1 MKQKNMNLDVERLVA
16 SFMIVAIHI
25 YPFSSINEN
34 LDYMITRVLF
44 RIAVPLFLMI
54 TGYYILTKSMKDIHI
69 LKNYTKK
76 ILKLYLISIVIF
88 LPINFYNHY
97 FTDNNIFTILKDI
110 FINGTFYHLWYF
122 PSLIMG
128 IWSSY
133 FLIKN
138 ANEKTVPIIL
148 ILLFVI
154 GLFGDN
160 YYGLISNIPILKNFY
175 QAIFSLFDYTR
186 NGLFYTPIFIYFGYK
201 LKMKKCNLSFK
212 KNIVYILISALL
224 MLIEGAV
231 LYTFKIPR
239 HSSMYIFLLPLSY
252 YLFNL
257 FVVNYNGENKRAR
270 NYATWLY
277 ILHPLFIIIV
287 RFIAK
292 LVHLDILYSNSLTNY
307 ILVVLLTLIFIY
319 IVNKVK
325 EVKNEKRIING

>member
-1 MKQKNMNLDVERLVA
+1 MNQKKINLDVARLSA
-16 SFMIVAIHI
+16 SFMIVAIHV
-25 YPFSSINEN
+25 YPFSSFNSN

-54 TGYYILTKSMKDIHI
+54 TGYYILAKSIKDIYI

-97 FTDNNIFTILKDI
+97 FTNNNIFIILKDI
-110 FINGTFYHLWYF
+110 LINGTFYHLWYF

-128 IWSSY
+128 IWLSY
-133 FLIKN
+133 FLIKKM
-138 ANEKTVPIIL
+138 NEKIVPIIL
-148 ILLFVI
+148 ILLFII

-160 YYGLISNIPILKNFY
+160 YYGLISNISIFKTVY
-175 QAIFSLFDYTR
+175 QAIFSVFDYTR

-201 LKMKKCNLSFK
+201 LKMKKCDLSFK
-212 KNIVYILISALL
+212 KNIVYILISTIL
-224 MLIEGAV
+224 MLIEGV
-231 LYTFKIPR
+231 LLYTFKIPR

-257 FVVNYNGENKRAR
+257 FIVNYNGENKSVRK
-270 NYATWLY
+270 YATWLY
-277 ILHPLFIIIV
+277 ILHPIFIIIV

-292 LVHLDILYSNSLTNY
+292 IVHLDILYNNSLINY
-307 ILVVLLTLIFIY
+307 ILVILLTLIFIY

-325 EVKNEKRIING
+325 EVKNEKSIINE